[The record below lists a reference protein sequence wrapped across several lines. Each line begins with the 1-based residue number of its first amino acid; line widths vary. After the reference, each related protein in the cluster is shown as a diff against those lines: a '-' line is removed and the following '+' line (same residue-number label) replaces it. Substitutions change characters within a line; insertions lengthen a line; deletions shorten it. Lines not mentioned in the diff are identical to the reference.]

1 MEKPSKYD
9 RPAGTLGDTPTVP
22 ETPIRSPIPSK
33 AVEAPQDA
41 FTDFVPNQAPVPTFT
56 AEDAKD
62 RQGNYVL
69 SFGLAGSGKST
80 FHSSLL
86 RHLEQGGE
94 FTSKVKPVFR
104 DGKPDAQ
111 TRHLLNSW
119 RETWKTGRFVRSTP
133 NLESAIREISYN
145 VTPNKGVKTPLDFNL
160 IEVSGEL
167 LRRVE
172 GRGNSSAMLP
182 DAIHYLFDNPRIN
195 LLLIVLIHPDTPSND
210 LLLVNLLDLIEE
222 HFPHRRAT
230 MSLGIVIAN
239 PEKSLEQLKRV
250 TGGED
255 SQFAHESKLEGELVF
270 DYLQQMAPG
279 IFTVYKTWPAK
290 KRMITPLSLGAI
302 GHRQSEG
309 DETEPYLKYH
319 DPTDIGKIF
328 KWMYK
333 QFIGKD
339 LGPTWFG
346 RLLISLKGEA

>member
-1 MEKPSKYD
+1 MEKTSKYD
-9 RPAGTLGDTPTVP
+9 RPAGTLG
-22 ETPIRSPIPSK
+22 ETPGVAETPSRSSIPPK
-33 AVEAPQDA
+33 TVEVAQDA
-41 FTDFVPNQAPVPTFT
+41 FTDFVPNQAPVATFT
-56 AEDAKD
+56 AEDAKG

-94 FTSKVKPVFR
+94 FTSKVQPVFR
-104 DGKPDAQ
+104 DGKPDGQ

-133 NLESAIREISYN
+133 AVESAIREISYH

-182 DAIHYLFDNPRIN
+182 DAIHNLFDNPRIN

-222 HFPHRRAT
+222 HFPQRRAT

-255 SQFAHESKLEGELVF
+255 SQFAHESKLVGELVF

-279 IFTVYKTWPAK
+279 IFTVYKTWPSK
-290 KRMITPLSLGAI
+290 KRMITPLSLGAT
-302 GHRQSEG
+302 GLRKNDH
-309 DETEPYLKYH
+309 DEPERYLEYH

-328 KWMYK
+328 KWIYK
-333 QFIGKD
+333 QFNGKD
-339 LGPTWFG
+339 LGPTWLG
-346 RLLISLKGEA
+346 RLLISLKGDA